1 MTVSSAGYLKGF
13 YDATR
18 ALGDKAVVSDATLEI
33 EGFETMY
40 LLTPQFPMPELS
52 VAGEIEVPTPL
63 GAAAWQPQQ
72 LKVHQQGSITLMETT
87 AGHVSNMMLRM
98 LSSGSQGR
106 FNAKVYEGTPDK
118 FYRAYRIEDCFIQLD
133 NPDRNWEDRSQ
144 VLKLTGTIFF
154 HFFGSTIPG
163 TVQPANFFG

>member
-1 MTVSSAGYLKGF
+1 MTVSSPAYLKGF

-18 ALGDKAVVSDATLEI
+18 SLGDKAVVSDATMEI

-40 LLTPQFPMPELS
+40 LLTPQFPTPTLS
-52 VAGEIEVPTPL
+52 SGGEIEIPTPL

-72 LKVHQQGSITLMETT
+72 MKVHQQGSITLSETT
-87 AGHVSNMMLRM
+87 AGHINNMMLR
-98 LSSGSQGR
+98 LLTGGSQGR

-118 FYRAYRIEDCFIQLD
+118 FYRAYRIHDCFLQLE

-144 VLKLTGTIFF
+144 VLKFTGTIFF
-154 HFFGSTIPG
+154 HFFGEVLPG
-163 TVQPANFFG
+163 NTAPTKFFG

>member
-1 MTVSSAGYLKGF
+1 MTVSSPGYLKGF

-18 ALGDKAVVSDATLEI
+18 ALGDKAIVSDATI
-33 EGFETMY
+33 QIVGYETMW

-87 AGHVSNMMLRM
+87 AGHVSDMLLRM
-98 LSSGSQGR
+98 LTSGSQGR
-106 FNAKVYEGTPDK
+106 FSATVYEGTPDK
-118 FYRAYRIEDCFIQLD
+118 FYRAYPIKDCFMQIE

-144 VLKLTGTIFF
+144 VLKLTGTLFF
-154 HFFGSTIPG
+154 HYFGEQIPG
-163 TVQPANFFG
+163 NTKPVNFFG